1 MTGADR
7 IASYVRHAA
16 SCLAIA
22 LRTTDEGNRAS
33 LLNLAEA
40 WLILAGHAQKTADR
54 GVAIVSA
61 ERRAS
66 GPRPE

>member
-22 LRTTDEGNRAS
+22 LRTTDEDNRAS
-33 LLNLAEA
+33 LLNMAEA
-40 WLILAGHAQKTADR
+40 WLILADHAQKTADR

-61 ERRAS
+61 ATEERP
-66 GPRPE
+66 GRPK